1 MTEEKSPT
9 LPEALE
15 QWRAAERVAA
25 VARRG
30 HLAAQAAAM
39 AADEAAEAAVATA
52 DAAKNALDAMALAQT
67 SAAKTATAAKQVALA
82 MQADLADS
90 EAATGIAE
98 VDETAARSRYRDASN
113 RAAQR

>member
-1 MTEEKSPT
+1 MTEDKKPS

-30 HLAAQAAAM
+30 HIAAQAAAL

-52 DAAKNALDAMALAQT
+52 EAAKSALDAMALAQT
-67 SAAKTATAAKQVALA
+67 SAAKTATAAKQIALA

-90 EAATGIAE
+90 EAATGIADI
-98 VDETAARSRYRDASN
+98 DEA
-113 RAAQR
+113 AAQGRYQEASQRATER